1 MIKTLTS
8 WRGIFAI
15 CIVCFHFKMHAFD
28 QMTYAGVTFFFML
41 SGFLTAYKHRS
52 INSCKQ
58 FYWRRI
64 KRIFPLHW
72 LALAA
77 MLLLDLT
84 LIHKFHYG
92 WDLPLH
98 VLLLQSWVPS
108 EAVFYNYSIHSW
120 FLSSL
125 MFCVVSTPLL
135 LKFFSRV
142 GLKLAWG
149 VMLVACV
156 AVAVVNLVA
165 GEQWHS
171 YLYVCPA
178 TRLVDYALGM
188 MLGATLRDGVMPSHI
203 SKLRATASEMVPLAV
218 LMAFVAFHASGSAI
232 AERLEHSVL
241 WWLPV
246 SMLLVMN
253 VVLNTQEGYIGKILC
268 LKPLLWLGG
277 ISFEVYILQKLVNNV
292 FVYAVAPFFGHF
304 GVLIYDYSFACT
316 VPLLLLTAWLVNKFM
331 KCFMHNGQW
340 LCRMNKKDVDCVQK
354 ANKLQ

>member
-41 SGFLTAYKHRS
+41 SGFLVAYKQRE
-52 INSCKQ
+52 IESCKD
-58 FYWRRI
+58 FYWRRV

-72 LALAA
+72 IALAA
-77 MLLLDLT
+77 MIAVDLA
-84 LIHKFHYG
+84 LVHKFHYG

-108 EAVFYNYSIHSW
+108 EVVFYNYSIHSW

-125 MFCVVSTPLL
+125 MFCVIATPLL
-135 LKFFSRV
+135 LKFFNRE
-142 GLKLAWG
+142 GLKVAWI
-149 VMLVACV
+149 VVLVACV
-156 AVAVVNLVA
+156 LVA
-165 GEQWHS
+165 ALNIIADDQWHS

-188 MLGATLRDGVMPSHI
+188 MLGTTLRERIMPAHI
-203 SKLRATASEMVPLAV
+203 SVTRATVNELVPLAV
-218 LMAFVAFHASGSAI
+218 LAVFIALHASGSPLT
-232 AERLEHSVL
+232 ERLGHSVL

-246 SMLLVMN
+246 SMLI
-253 VVLNTQEGYIGKILC
+253 VLSTILNDHEGVIGKMLI

-277 ISFEVYILQKLVNNV
+277 ISFELYILQKLVNNL
-292 FVYAVAPFFGHF
+292 FVYGVAPLFGHF
-304 GVLIYDYSFACT
+304 GVFIYDYSFACT
-316 VPLLLLTAWLVNKFM
+316 LPLLILIAWCVNKAM
-331 KCFMHNGQW
+331 KSLTH
-340 LCRMNKKDVDCVQK
+340 RS
-354 ANKLQ
+354 

>member
-41 SGFLTAYKHRS
+41 SGFLVAYKRTA
-52 INSCKQ
+52 IESCKD

-77 MLLLDLT
+77 MIVLDLA
-84 LIHKFHYG
+84 LIHKFNYG

-125 MFCVVSTPLL
+125 MFCVIATPLL
-135 LKFFSRV
+135 LKFVNRIGIKV
-142 GLKLAWG
+142 AWIVVLA
-149 VMLVACV
+149 ACV
-156 AVAVVNLVA
+156 ALAASLLVVND
-165 GEQWHS
+165 QWRS
-171 YLYVCPA
+171 YFYVCPA
-178 TRLVDYALGM
+178 TRLVDYALGI
-188 MLGATLRDGVMPSHI
+188 MLGATLRERIMPSSI
-203 SKLRATASEMVPLAV
+203 SMARASVNEIVPLAV
-218 LMAFVAFHASGSAI
+218 LAIFVALHASGSTI
-232 AERLEHSVL
+232 TERLETSVL

-246 SMLLVMN
+246 SMLIVMCTI
-253 VVLNTQEGYIGKILC
+253 LNGNEGLIGKILC

-277 ISFEVYILQKLVNNV
+277 ISFEVYILQKLVNNL
-292 FVYAVAPFFGHF
+292 FVYAIAPLFGHF

-316 VPLLLLTAWLVNKFM
+316 LPLLILTAWLVNRLM
-331 KCFMHNGQW
+331 KCI
-340 LCRMNKKDVDCVQK
+340 VQ
-354 ANKLQ
+354 NS